1 MAKIIPFTKGHGT
14 GNDFVLIYD
23 ADNSLDLKIGQVAK
37 LCDRNFGIGADG
49 FIRVIESRLVAEAKE
64 LLQENPEAKWFMD
77 YRNADGSKAEMCGN
91 GVRVFA
97 RYLIEKGLV
106 SIGNGETLTVATRAG
121 VRDVQPNRAGFAV
134 DMGRWKLADE
144 TTVHASKLPVGRLG
158 QGINVGNPHVVV
170 ALASKDE
177 LEALD
182 LHTAPKLEP
191 ALEDGANVE
200 FVVPADPMVVD
211 GVGSIEMRVFERGV
225 GETLSCGTGIVAA
238 ALATRHW
245 AGPGAPNIWSVTVP
259 GGTLGVRMFPT
270 EEGEHVG
277 LSGAAELV
285 FDGEIDA
292 ETFF

>member
-23 ADNSLDLKIGQVAK
+23 SDNSLDLKVGQVAK

-49 FIRVIESRLVAEAKE
+49 FIRVIETKYVAEAKK
-64 LLQENPEAKWFMD
+64 LLKENPEAKWFMD

-97 RYLIEKGLV
+97 RYLIDKGLV
-106 SIGNGETLTVATRAG
+106 TLGNGETLTVATRAG

-134 DMGRWKLADE
+134 DMGRWKLTDE
-144 TTVHASKLPVGRLG
+144 VTVHASKLAVGRPG

-177 LEALD
+177 LAALD
-182 LHTAPKLEP
+182 LHSAPKLEP
-191 ALEDGANVE
+191 AQELGANVE
-200 FVVPADPMVVD
+200 FVVPADPMIID
-211 GVGSIEMRVFERGV
+211 GVGTIDMRVFERGV

-245 AGPGAPNIWSVTVP
+245 AGQGAPNIWSVTVP

-277 LSGAAELV
+277 LSGAAELT
-285 FDGEIDA
+285 FDGEINA